1 MHLIGSVKRRLRL
14 GEESGFAMGTVVV
27 GVAVATILAV
37 ATVAATN
44 SNVQLTGRS
53 LDEKRAYEAAQA
65 GIADYSFHLNNDNG
79 YWARCTNVPTPNAV
93 NQQGST
99 ANKRLVPGGSGAM
112 YALELIPATGKSS
125 CNTSDPVGSMIE
137 GSGVATG
144 TFRIRSTGYS
154 GPGCDTDPDGGA
166 CVRRSIVASYKRASF
181 LDYVYFT
188 QLETSDPQTYGSAST
203 INGAYQQCS
212 KTIQQG
218 RYDDP
223 IPWSGGQYCDQI
235 VFATGERI
243 DGPLHTNDALVICGR
258 PTFGRSPSDLIEVSA
273 TDPGW
278 YSSGCSGTSP
288 TFTGQFVTSAPTLTP
303 PPTNAQL
310 KNVPG
315 AMKFS
320 GQVEI
325 TLASSSMTVKSG
337 STTLYTGSY
346 PASGVIYV
354 SNSSCSAGLNPFTA
368 TYPPTSTCG
377 NVIVNGTYSVPLTI
391 AAENDIIINGNVTRS
406 GNGLLG
412 LIANNFIR
420 VKHPICPSSNLNCT
434 SGGVPGAMTS
444 QTGKVSRHSGS
455 WDDDEC
461 NGVNGNGSL
470 SNLRIDAAMLAI
482 QHSFI
487 VDHYDCGNRLGTLQV
502 NGAISQKYRG
512 PVGIVGEHGYSKD
525 YNYDDRLR
533 YLAPPKFLDPVESA
547 WHMQRQTAD

>member
-1 MHLIGSVKRRLRL
+1 MHLIALIMRRLRF
-14 GEESGFAMGTVVV
+14 GDESGFAMGIVVV
-27 GVAVATILAV
+27 GVSVATILAV

-44 SNVQLTGRS
+44 GNVQLTGRS

-65 GIADYSFHLNNDNG
+65 GIADFSFHLNNDNG

-99 ANKRLVPGGSGAM
+99 ANKRAVPGGSGAM
-112 YALELIPATGKSS
+112 YALELIPASGKSS
-125 CNTSDPVGSMIE
+125 CNTNDPVGSMIE
-137 GSGVATG
+137 GAGVATG

-166 CVRRSIVASYKRASF
+166 CVRRSVVASYKRASF

-188 QLETSDPQTYGSAST
+188 QLETSDPQTYGSASA

-218 RYDDP
+218 RYDAP
-223 IPWSGGQYCDQI
+223 IPGAGGQYCDQI

-288 TFTGQFVTSAPTLTP
+288 TFNGQFVTSAPTLTP

-320 GQVEI
+320 GQVDI
-325 TLASSSMTVKSG
+325 TLSSSSMVVKSG
-337 STTLYTGSY
+337 SSTLYSGSY
-346 PASGVIYV
+346 PASGVVYV
-354 SNSSCSAGLNPFTA
+354 SNSSCSAAFSPFTA

-377 NVIVNGTYSVPLTI
+377 NVTVSGTYSVPLTI
-391 AAENDIIINGNVTRS
+391 AAENDIIISDDVIRS

-420 VKHPICPSSNLNCT
+420 VEHPICPSSNMNCT
-434 SGGVPGAMTS
+434 SGGVAGAMTS
-444 QTGKVSRHSGS
+444 QTGKVDRHYGS
-455 WDDDEC
+455 YDDYEC
-461 NGVNGNGSL
+461 HGVNGNGSQ

-487 VDHYDCGNRLGTLQV
+487 VDHYDCGARLGTLQV

-512 PVGIVGEHGYSKD
+512 PVGIVGAHGYSKD

-547 WHMQRQTAD
+547 WHMQRQTSD